1 MLQPH
6 RQLLVG
12 GRREPLGKR
21 ALDVLSFLAEAQ
33 GAIVTKDELL
43 DAVWPG
49 IVVEEN
55 ALQVHIVAV
64 RKALGP
70 EAHRLKTIRSIG
82 YQLALD
88 PSAIA
93 ASNVTPGIAEPQDP
107 RVGRGEHR
115 IPVVLRA
122 LAAGGPGDQ
131 TEAALASGITDE
143 LIVRL
148 RRMPELRIGTADR
161 EGQVVTDVFENA
173 YIIDGTLRSN
183 GDRLRVAARL
193 SSSEG
198 EILWSQT
205 FDHRLADL
213 FDVQEQIAASI
224 ADALSVS
231 FDVGANSAEYG
242 GTDDPEAFAAYL
254 QFRVHQLHPDQ
265 TVPMRYLER
274 AISID
279 PAYIKALGAMSTSYG
294 IRAAHA
300 GSRKEALELLLE
312 QDKSTQRAV
321 AANPNLW
328 VGHVARGWYY
338 NNRRDF
344 RSCEASMQLA
354 AQLDKGNDPELPKLL
369 ALYAFSVGRTKKG
382 LALLNSAALIDPI
395 YRHDPAF
402 VWGFLQSEQYDEA
415 VDLYGRLAASEPGRH
430 LAFSS
435 YAFWAQLCLGNEWAA
450 IQFARQQGIGT
461 GDDLLAFKADETLL
475 AMPSAKVKQWAAN
488 KYGDGGHFQL
498 VNAALNAGYCK
509 HPQLAMVLMGLALE
523 RPGNYAV
530 SAFWNPAL
538 AEARKTDAFGQLVA
552 ELGLETMWRESG
564 DWGDFSHPRETGV
577 QFK

>member
-21 ALDVLSFLAEAQ
+21 ALDVLSVLAEAQ

-43 DAVWPG
+43 EAVWPG

-55 ALQVHIVAV
+55 ALQVHMVAV

-82 YQLALD
+82 YELELD
-88 PSAIA
+88 ASGFA
-93 ASNVTPGIAEPQDP
+93 AKSNVVPVPHEPRLGQH
-107 RVGRGEHR
+107 EHR
-115 IPVVLRA
+115 IPVILRT
-122 LAAGGPGDQ
+122 LAASGSSDQ
-131 TEAALASGITDE
+131 TGAALANGITDE

-148 RRMPELRIGTADR
+148 RRMPELRIGTADP
-161 EGQVVTDVFENA
+161 EGKVGTNVFENA

-193 SSSEG
+193 SSSKG

-205 FDHRLADL
+205 FDHRLVDL

-265 TVPMRYLER
+265 AVPMRYLER

-300 GSRKEALELLLE
+300 VSRKQALELLLE

-321 AANPNLW
+321 AANPSLW

-344 RSCEASMQLA
+344 RSCEKSMQLA

-369 ALYAFSVGRTKKG
+369 ALYSFSVGRTKKG
-382 LALLNSAALIDPI
+382 LAFLDSAALIDPI
-395 YRHDPAF
+395 YRHDPAL
-402 VWGFLQSEQYDEA
+402 VWGLLQSEQYDEA
-415 VDLYGRLAASEPGRH
+415 VELYGRLAASEPGRH
-430 LAFSS
+430 LAFAS
-435 YAFWAQLCLGNEWAA
+435 YAFWAQLCLGDERTA

-475 AMPSAKVKQWAAN
+475 AMPSAKVKQWATSQ
-488 KYGDGGHFQL
+488 YGDGGHFQL
-498 VNAALNAGYCK
+498 VNAALYAGYCK
-509 HPQLAMVLMGLALE
+509 HPELAMNLMQLALD

-530 SAFWNPAL
+530 STFWNPAM
-538 AEARKTDAFGQLVA
+538 AEARKTDAFGRLVT
-552 ELGLETMWRESG
+552 ELGLETLWRESG
-564 DWGDFSHPRETGV
+564 DWGDFCQPRAAGIQT
-577 QFK
+577 K